1 MRAYTLD
8 AACAS
13 SLYAI
18 KLAADE
24 LLAGRADAMLA
35 GGVSRPDCLYTQ
47 MGFSQLRALSPSGR
61 CSPFDARADGLVVGE
76 GAGVF
81 LLKRLEDAVRDGDR
95 ILAVIA
101 GVGLSNDVGGGLLA
115 PNSEGQLRAMR
126 DAYRAAGWA
135 PNDVDLIECH
145 ATGTPVGDAVEF
157 ASLKA
162 LWGRD
167 GWRPGQCV
175 IGSVKSTVG
184 HLLTA
189 AGASGLTKVLC
200 AMRERRTAADGQ
212 LRRPR
217 RRALGWRGRRS
228 RSSKSREAWRRRSA
242 ATPRRAAISGFGF
255 GGVNAH
261 LLLEEYQNRNTSPER
276 QRGDEP
282 NPLACASGLVRTPKR
297 PSPSWGWTPASARG
311 TPCTHSRSACW
322 AATGRAASRRDT
334 IGASSTASGRGA
346 KAWTRRR
353 SPGSTS
359 TNLHVAADRFRIPP
373 REFQEALP
381 QQVLMLLA
389 ADAALAGVKLP
400 DEDPAA
406 HRRLYRTQSR
416 PQYDEFHFRWWVLKH
431 AEEWA
436 ERLGLR
442 PSSPEYAAWKR
453 DAARRGRSG
462 PQRQP
467 RHGGAGQH
475 RRQPHRQ
482 GVPPRRPKFHPF
494 ERGNVGYCTPGP
506 RRCRRCGAANL
517 TRPW

>member
-1 MRAYTLD
+1 MTHTLDRRRVGVILGDIVLPTEKASIFARNILGRTFAEKLLGEAPPAEAVDPRNRRAVGLPAALLAAELGLGGGRYTLD

-47 MGFSQLRALSPSGR
+47 MGFAQLRALSPSGR

-126 DAYRAAGWA
+126 AAYRAAGWA
-135 PNDVDLIECH
+135 PTDVDLIECH

-189 AGASGLTKVLC
+189 AGASGLAKVLC
-200 AMRERRTAADGQ
+200 AMRDGVLPPTANFAAPPPG
-212 LRRPR
+212 
-217 RRALGWRGRRS
+217 LGLEESPFRIL
-228 RSSKSREAWRRRSA
+228 KEPCEWRRRSA

-261 LLLEEYQNRNTSPER
+261 LLLEEYDATMPSGGRKRPDSRYRRDRWRIGGSRPRSPH
-276 QRGDEP
+276 
-282 NPLACASGLVRTPKR
+282 R
-297 PSPSWGWTPASARG
+297 PSPSSEWTLVSAPG
-311 TPCTHSRSACW
+311 TRCERFRSACS
-322 AATGRAASRRDT
+322 AARPPSRIRRAT
-334 IGASSTASGRGA
+334 IGASSTATGRGVRA
-346 KAWTRRR
+346 STRRR

-359 TNLHVAADRFRIPP
+359 TSCASPP
-373 REFQEALP
+373 TAS
-381 QQVLMLLA
+381 A
-389 ADAALAGVKLP
+389 S
-400 DEDPAA
+400 
-406 HRRLYRTQSR
+406 RRANCR
-416 PQYDEFHFRWWVLKH
+416 
-431 AEEWA
+431 
-436 ERLGLR
+436 
-442 PSSPEYAAWKR
+442 
-453 DAARRGRSG
+453 
-462 PQRQP
+462 
-467 RHGGAGQH
+467 
-475 RRQPHRQ
+475 
-482 GVPPRRPKFHPF
+482 
-494 ERGNVGYCTPGP
+494 
-506 RRCRRCGAANL
+506 RRCRSRC
-517 TRPW
+517 